1 MIRAMRGAWIVGL
14 VIALG
19 IAGAGFFA
27 QGMARL
33 AGLPDGSNRTL
44 PAVSAATAA
53 TGTAQPAAAS
63 AVPNAATSAAPAE
76 AVAAQAPPA
85 PTAAQT
91 AAPTAAPTAA
101 DSRMLQAIANAP
113 DAPPAPVTPAAAKP
127 ARAAAPIDVART
139 PTLAPTLTAEE
150 RHAAQCRSLRA
161 WLTEIDTLARTRSDA
176 ETQAWVQ
183 SQRATTRER
192 QLELSC

>member
-91 AAPTAAPTAA
+91 AA

-113 DAPPAPVTPAAAKP
+113 DAPAPVTPAAAKP

-150 RHAAQCRSLRA
+150 RRAAQCRSLRA